1 MEAIKVNLIP
11 NGIPQTCHAS
21 QYDVGRQIR
30 LDLFDGFTPYV
41 IQSGDTFTLNVR
53 KPDNHVIT
61 ETVTGTEGNTHLVI
75 ETTEQMTAVMGKNL
89 CKIRVEND
97 GDNIGSLNFIMQVE
111 KDVIANGIP
120 SESVI
125 EDLDALVAEAV
136 GDDFYT
142 KSEVY
147 TKAETD
153 AKVSGL
159 IDDAHTA
166 SNKTWSSEKIDE
178 IKSDVDEC
186 KQELGLVG
194 GSFVV
199 PTGLQ
204 AANYENSTHT
214 RKFKYENGKLD
225 ILIVQ
230 GSTGNIAA
238 GEVTT
243 TSASLTIGE
252 SLAID
257 LTGKTQCFMKLDS
270 TTTFVPTAQA
280 ALNLRYYNAS
290 YSSSKTAYH
299 YLTNAEGVLVDV
311 VALAAANEIDLA
323 TYPNL
328 IIRGLSYFAHETT
341 EAETESVSIY
351 GFGESVEK
359 LTDKVAN
366 LTSEVNTLS
375 GDVEQNTTDIA
386 ALQVSGDKSSSTAG
400 NVFQLKPYYAHLF
413 INTISDAQADTYV
426 PSQSIYD
433 IEIAKR
439 LGFDVIEANTHV
451 LSDGNYI
458 VLHGVSNK
466 FGSEFV
472 ANPNSTYTDQEIQNT
487 EISTVSLDWIRA
499 NVIYKAKYPKMQIA
513 PPTLQEF
520 LYACR
525 ENNMIPYINYKAIGQ
540 VAIADEIMGKDN
552 YIMYGA
558 GRAVRNIS
566 KCMIASWENRTTK
579 QSFYDWVDGIGT
591 PCMVGVTHYENFSLS
606 DWEEIAETV
615 HSKGGLIAFAYMTP
629 SQAADLLSIGFDA
642 VASQFELNPNNSGNL
657 ANISGDVGF
666 TDFTVVNG
674 TEANAQLTMTNNG
687 TVTNAVALSSCFLS
701 GMWLEVTFKGSIS
714 VEMGRFIT
722 HSNSQITSNDK
733 KTVKFSTYA
742 LNSTPTFEVKA
753 RSEGTIIENIV
764 FKASKL

>member
-1 MEAIKVNLIP
+1 MPNLEGIAFKVIITKNPEYDLAFKTILL
-11 NGIPQTCHAS
+11 GASAS
-21 QYDVGRQIR
+21 QMAYNNSSSGLEATSV
-30 LDLFDGFTPYV
+30 
-41 IQSGDTFTLNVR
+41 QSAIDELAS
-53 KPDNHVIT
+53 DA
-61 ETVTGTEGNTHLVI
+61 GNT
-75 ETTEQMTAVMGKNL
+75 
-89 CKIRVEND
+89 
-97 GDNIGSLNFIMQVE
+97 
-111 KDVIANGIP
+111 
-120 SESVI
+120 
-125 EDLDALVAEAV
+125 
-136 GDDFYT
+136 YT
-142 KSEVY
+142 KSE
-147 TKAETD
+147 TD
-153 AKVSGL
+153 SKIASL
-159 IDDAHTA
+159 IADNTTE
-166 SNKTWSSEKIDE
+166 SNKTWSSEKINA
-178 IKSDVDEC
+178 IKSDVEEC
-186 KQELGLVG
+186 KEELGLVG

-204 AANYENSTHT
+204 SASYENSTHT
-214 RKFKYENGKLD
+214 RKFKYENGKLE
-225 ILIVQ
+225 ILCVQ
-230 GSTGNIAA
+230 GSTGSVSA

-243 TSASLTIGE
+243 TSASLTIGA

-257 LTGKTQCFMKLDS
+257 LTGKTQCFLKLDS

-280 ALNLRYYNAS
+280 ALNLRYYNSS

-299 YLTNAEGVLVDV
+299 YLTNAEGVLIDV
-311 VALAAANEIDLA
+311 IALATANNIDLA

-328 IIRGLSYFAHETT
+328 IIRGLSYFAHEATA
-341 EAETESVSIY
+341 AETESVSIY
-351 GFGESVEK
+351 GFGENSGEK
-359 LTDKVAN
+359 LTDKVQNLAN
-366 LTSEVNTLS
+366 EVNTLS

-400 NVFQLKPYYAHLF
+400 NVFQLNPYYAHLF
-413 INTISDAQADTYV
+413 LNTTSDAQADTYV
-426 PSQSIYD
+426 TSQSIYD

-487 EISTVSLDWIRA
+487 EISSVSLDWIRT

-525 ENNMIPYINYKAIGQ
+525 DNNMIPYINYKAIDQ

-579 QSFYDWVDGIGT
+579 QSFYDWVDSIGT

-606 DWEEIAETV
+606 DWKDIVDNV
-615 HSKGGLIAFAYMTP
+615 HAKGGLIAFAYMTP

-666 TDFTVVNG
+666 ADFTVVNG
-674 TEANAQLTMTNNG
+674 TEANAQLTMANNG
-687 TVTNAVALSSCFLS
+687 TVTNAIALSSCFLS
-701 GMWLEVTFKGSIS
+701 GMWLEVTFRGSIS
-714 VEMGRFIT
+714 VSMGRFIT

-733 KTVKFSTYA
+733 KTVKFSSYA
-742 LNSTPTFEVKA
+742 LNSIPTFEVKA